1 MSEPFDMSAALA
13 TFIEEANEL
22 LAEMETLLLGFENE
36 GVATDEINALFRAAH
51 TFKGS
56 AGLFGL
62 DYIVDFAHVME
73 SMLDRVRGGEQKLDP
88 QGIQA
93 LLEARDHLATLVG
106 IAEQAGEPDAGVLS
120 LSAALGER
128 LGAARSEPTKPRA
141 GVPATAGSAPLL
153 SPGEAVES
161 VISTL
166 TRREQPGGWH
176 ISLRFGPDTFR
187 NGMDPLSFIRYLGSL
202 GELAGV
208 ETMLDGAPEGQ
219 AFDPECCH
227 LGFEINFRGD
237 IDKQTIENVFEFVED
252 DCEVRILPSSSK
264 LQAFVELIQTLPEDD
279 MRLGEILVGVGTLT
293 ERELQQAL
301 ALQAE
306 AADGTEPLGQVLVG
320 RGVVESTVVEAAL
333 EKQSRVKET
342 RARDSRVVRVQ
353 ADKLDTLID
362 GVGELVIA
370 TSTVMELA
378 TQAHNPDQLQA
389 AAEVARLVEVIR
401 EGALRLRMVE
411 IRDTFTRF
419 HRVVRDVAREVG
431 KEVQLVLRGEDTE
444 LDRAVVDKIAD
455 PLTHMVRNAIDHGI
469 ETPDVRTAA
478 GKPAQGTIRLQAY
491 HDSGNVVVE
500 IVDDGAGLDPVRIR
514 AKAVERGLIDP
525 EQQLAENE
533 IFPLIFEPGFS
544 TAEKVSDL
552 SGRGV
557 GMDVVKQVIESLHG
571 SVEVESSQG
580 EGTLVRLRLPLT
592 LAIIDGFLLGVGDA
606 RYVLPLDSV
615 VECTDFAGVEERS
628 RYGDY
633 VKLRDTVLPY
643 LRLDDFFG
651 QHRGPVQREGLVV
664 VQSGSERIG
673 LVAGEL
679 LGEIQ
684 AVVKPLGELFH
695 HLKGIGGSTILGSG
709 KLALILDVPGLIQ
722 AAVQNETAARRQ
734 EFSGRTQNAAT
745 I

>member
-22 LAEMETLLLGFENE
+22 LAEMERLLLGFEND
-36 GVATDEINALFRAAH
+36 GVAADEINALFRAAH

-73 SMLDRVRGGEQKLDP
+73 SMLDRVRSGELRLEP
-88 QGIQA
+88 PGIQA
-93 LLEARDHLATLVG
+93 LLEARDHLAILVE
-106 IAEQAGEPDAGVLS
+106 IAEQAGEPDAGVLA
-120 LSAALGER
+120 LSKALGER
-128 LGAARSEPTKPRA
+128 LGVTASAPEQARA
-141 GVPATAGSAPLL
+141 GVAAAAGDTRLL
-153 SPGEAVES
+153 SAGDAVES
-161 VISTL
+161 VISSL

-187 NGMDPLSFIRYLGSL
+187 NGMDPLSFLRYLGSL
-202 GELAGV
+202 GELLGV
-208 ETMLDGAPEGQ
+208 ETLLDNVPEGRS
-219 AFDPECCH
+219 FDPECCH

-237 IDKQTIENVFEFVED
+237 VDKQTIENVFEFVED
-252 DCEVRILPSSSK
+252 DCEIRILPSSSK
-264 LQAFVELIQTLPEDD
+264 LQAFVELIRSLPEDD

-293 ERELQQAL
+293 ERELQEAL

-306 AADGTEPLGQVLVG
+306 AADRAEPLGRVLVG
-320 RGVVESTVVEAAL
+320 RGVVEPTVVEAAL

-378 TQAHNPDQLQA
+378 AQAHNPDQLQA

-469 ETPDVRTAA
+469 ETPQVRTAA
-478 GKPAQGTIRLQAY
+478 GKPAQGTIRLQAH

-514 AKAVERGLIDP
+514 AKAIERGLIDA
-525 EQQLAENE
+525 EQSLSESE

-615 VECTDFAGVEERS
+615 VECTDFASVEERS

-633 VKLRDTVLPY
+633 VKLRDAVLPY

-651 QHRGPVQREGLVV
+651 QRHGTAQREGLVV
-664 VQSGSERIG
+664 VQSGGERVG

-722 AAVQNETAARRQ
+722 AAVQNEAAGRRQ
-734 EFSGRTQNAAT
+734 ESSGRTQNPAT
-745 I
+745 T

>member
-93 LLEARDHLATLVG
+93 LFEGRDHLATLVG

-187 NGMDPLSFIRYLGSL
+187 DGMDPLSFIRYLGSL
-202 GELAGV
+202 GELLGV
-208 ETMLDGAPEGQ
+208 ETMLEDVPEGQ
-219 AFDPECCH
+219 EFDPECCH

-237 IDKQTIENVFEFVED
+237 VDKQSIENVFEFAEEV
-252 DCEVRILPSSSK
+252 CEIRILPSSAK
-264 LQAFVELIQTLPEDD
+264 LQAFVELIQALPEDD
-279 MRLGEILVGVGTLT
+279 MRLGEILLGIGTLT
-293 ERELQQAL
+293 ERELQEAL
-301 ALQAE
+301 ALQTTATEE
-306 AADGTEPLGQVLVG
+306 ADPLGQVLVE
-320 RGVVESTVVEAAL
+320 RGVVESTVVDAAL
-333 EKQSRVKET
+333 EKQSRAKET
-342 RARDSRVVRVQ
+342 RARDSRIVRVQ

-378 TQAHNPDQLQA
+378 AQAHNPDQLQA

-401 EGALRLRMVE
+401 EDALRLRMVE

-419 HRVVRDVAREVG
+419 HRVVRDVSREVG

-469 ETPDVRTAA
+469 ESPQVRTAA
-478 GKPAQGTIRLQAY
+478 GKPEQGTIRLQAY
-491 HDSGNVVVE
+491 HDSGSVVVE

-514 AKAVERGLIDP
+514 AKAVERGVIAP
-525 EQQLAENE
+525 ELQLAENE

-628 RYGDY
+628 GYGDY
-633 VKLRDTVLPY
+633 VKLRDAVLPY

-651 QHRGPVQREGLVV
+651 QRREASQREGLVV
-664 VQSGSERIG
+664 VQSGGDQVG

-695 HLKGIGGSTILGSG
+695 HIKGIGGSTILGSG

-722 AAVQNETAARRQ
+722 AAVQNDGKKQRKYEQTP
-734 EFSGRTQNAAT
+734 EFEQGR
-745 I
+745 

>member
-1 MSEPFDMSAALA
+1 MSEPFDLSAALA

-22 LAEMETLLLGFENE
+22 LSEMEALLLGFEND
-36 GVATDEINALFRAAH
+36 GVAPDEINALFRAAH

-73 SMLDRVRGGEQKLDP
+73 SMLDRVRGGEQNLDP

-93 LLEARDHLATLVG
+93 LLEARDHLATLVDV
-106 IAEQAGEPDAGVLS
+106 AEQGGDPDAGTLS

-128 LGAARSEPTKPRA
+128 LGAAPSAPAKPSSS
-141 GVPATAGSAPLL
+141 VPVTAGDASLL
-153 SPGEAVES
+153 PASGAVES
-161 VISTL
+161 VISSL
-166 TRREQPGGWH
+166 ARRSQTGGWH

-202 GELAGV
+202 GELFGV
-208 ETMLDGAPEGQ
+208 ETMLDGVPEGQ
-219 AFDPECCH
+219 DFDPECCH

-237 IDKQTIENVFEFVED
+237 VDKQTIENVFEFVED
-252 DCEVRILPSSSK
+252 DCEVRILPSSAK
-264 LQAFVELIQTLPEDD
+264 LQAFVELIQALPEDD

-293 ERELQQAL
+293 ERELQEAL
-301 ALQAE
+301 RLQAE
-306 AADGTEPLGQVLVG
+306 AADKAEPLGQVLVG
-320 RGVVESTVVEAAL
+320 RGVVEPRVVDAAL
-333 EKQSRVKET
+333 EKQTRVKEM

-370 TSTVMELA
+370 TSAVMEIA
-378 TQAHNPDQLQA
+378 SRTHSPEQVQA

-419 HRVVRDVAREVG
+419 HRVVRDVSRELG

-469 ETPDVRTAA
+469 EPPEVRTAA

-491 HDSGNVVVE
+491 YDSGNVVVE

-514 AKAVERGLIDP
+514 AKAIERGLIDP
-525 EQQLAENE
+525 DQPLGESE

-557 GMDVVKQVIESLHG
+557 GMDVVKQVIAGLHG

-615 VECTDFAGVEERS
+615 VECTDFAGVEEHS

-633 VKLRDTVLPY
+633 IKLRDAVLPY

-651 QHRGPVQREGLVV
+651 QRREAAQREGLVV
-664 VQSGSERIG
+664 VQSGGERIG

-695 HLKGIGGSTILGSG
+695 HLQGIGGSTILGSG
-709 KLALILDVPGLIQ
+709 RLALILDVPGLIQ
-722 AAVQNETAARRQ
+722 GAVQKEGSVRRTESSGRLSNTAA
-734 EFSGRTQNAAT
+734 T
-745 I
+745 